1 MEDKYSP
8 VNIKVGMKLRE
19 TISSLDKAIDF
30 VRDLSEISGQPMT
43 DIKNVKFNNKEGN
56 PIMTDF
62 QDLENCISKYL
73 GQSEHEQAITD
84 AKSCFQETRLPVNEA
99 YEFLVKYL

>member
-8 VNIKVGMKLRE
+8 IAIKFKKP
-19 TISSLDKAIDF
+19 ISSLDQAIDF
-30 VRDLSEISGQPMT
+30 VMDLSKIAGCPIY
-43 DIKNVKFNNKEGN
+43 DIKGVRFNDKQGN

-62 QDLENCISKYL
+62 HDLENCISKYL
-73 GQSEHEQAITD
+73 RQSAHEQAITD
-84 AKSCFQETRLPVNEA
+84 AKSCFQEIRLPVNEA